1 MPAKVLLFNLII
13 LAVLLEAD
21 LGRRKIGWFRV
32 LRPLIASVAAIAL
45 FTTSVPAS
53 GHNLVLQAIGI
64 GVGVLA
70 GLTAHLFVAVGF
82 DPAKGKED
90 DKGTS
95 GRAVSWAG
103 FGYATFWVVV
113 FAARLIFIYGTQ
125 HWFSHPLGQFLIAH
139 QLSAAALADALLF
152 MAIAMA
158 LARSA
163 LLAVRGRAATR
174 HAASAARYPAAVL
187 SQDSTAR

>member
-1 MPAKVLLFNLII
+1 MPAKVLLFNLIV

-45 FTTSVPAS
+45 FTTSVPTS
-53 GHNLVLQAIGI
+53 GHNLTLEAAGI

-70 GLTAHLFVAVGF
+70 GLAAHLFVTVGF
-82 DPAKGKED
+82 DPAKGKQNANRP
-90 DKGTS
+90 S

-103 FGYATFWVVV
+103 FGYAAFWIVV
-113 FAARLIFIYGTQ
+113 FAARLVFIYGTQ
-125 HWFSHPLGQFLIAH
+125 HWFSRPLGQFLAAH
-139 QLSAAALADALLF
+139 QLSGAALTDALLF

-158 LARSA
+158 LARSG
-163 LLAVRGRAATR
+163 LLEVRGRAATR
-174 HAASAARYPAAVL
+174 RAADAHGYPAAAL
-187 SQDSTAR
+187 SQNSTVG

>member
-1 MPAKVLLFNLII
+1 MPAKVLLFNLIV

-45 FTTSVPAS
+45 FTTSVPTS
-53 GHNLVLQAIGI
+53 GHSLALIAVGV

-70 GLTAHLFVAVGF
+70 GLAAHLFITVGF
-82 DPAKGKED
+82 DPTKGK
-90 DKGTS
+90 KGSS

-103 FGYATFWVVV
+103 FGYATFWVLV
-113 FAARLIFIYGTQ
+113 FAARLVFIYGTQ
-125 HWFSHPLGQFLIAH
+125 HWFSRPLGQFLIAH
-139 QLSAAALADALLF
+139 QLSSAALTDALLF

-163 LLAVRGRAATR
+163 LLAIRGRAATR
-174 HAASAARYPAAVL
+174 HAAEPHGYPAAAVG
-187 SQDSTAR
+187 QNSTAR